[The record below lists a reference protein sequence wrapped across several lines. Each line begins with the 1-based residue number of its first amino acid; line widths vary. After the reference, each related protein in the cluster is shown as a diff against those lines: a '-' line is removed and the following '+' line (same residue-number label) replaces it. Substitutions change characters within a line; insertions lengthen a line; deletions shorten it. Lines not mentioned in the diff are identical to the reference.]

1 MLLDDIVQHYLDEDA
16 KLFQVDNFLAHY
28 GVKGMHWGVH
38 HQRNLEL
45 HTRVANGTGSKLDR
59 YRAFNQMSAVDLVR
73 HKGSVKSFSTEQ
85 AAKLQ
90 AIRDR
95 ADAGT
100 STKRDKV
107 FGALGVTGEDVARKI
122 ANKPRQRK
130 V

>member
-1 MLLDDIVQHYLDEDA
+1 MSSNISPQDVED
-16 KLFQVDNFLAHY
+16 FISSYMTITHH

-45 HTRVANGTGSKLDR
+45 HTRVASGTGSKLDK
-59 YRAFNQMSAVDLVR
+59 YKAFNQMSAIDILKHR
-73 HKGSVKSFSTEQ
+73 GSVQSFSAEQ
-85 AAKLQ
+85 AGKLKD
-90 AIRDR
+90 IRDR
-95 ADAGT
+95 ADVGT

-122 ANKPRQRK
+122 VNKPRQRK